1 MKDFIKKHKKA
12 VFAGAIIVIFTI
24 LLCIPVTLR
33 ALVGVFGYAAYFY
46 LVAAYALFVSRCLN
60 KKIPVTKSRLA
71 LYVAMIVLIIMTLHV
86 GLCGKAL
93 VESGAGGYIGGSYEK
108 FTVGGV
114 LFSLLSLPVV
124 LLCKF
129 IASVIIYFVAT
140 AVCGFFLIMPLVFE
154 NAPFAKKK
162 HKKEVSDEETE
173 AVPTETTSVP
183 DEECVA
189 EANPEPYPVATQ
201 EPEPYIDKHSPEYTR
216 MLLFGNSAA
225 QKEPVRKPIPQQQ
238 PVEQP
243 KPKLFTEQ
251 PQPKLFTEPQKPNLF
266 NQPKAENKTDNPYR
280 IIDGIDAILVPPDVA
295 PYTNSYLNTERE
307 EAKRKLFSNT
317 VENDYAARQQRLA
330 EKTTE
335 EDIKETMKV
344 NPYIPSE
351 TVFETV
357 APSAEA
363 PEITPEPTEQTP
375 VSEPVDK
382 EYAIDEN
389 DEIIDVLP
397 TIKDSPFAEAI
408 RAEKGDGAPVNVF
421 TAQPQAKPATASSA
435 LAQTRVPKQEP
446 AASTAKEIIAENE
459 DKVEQIKE
467 EPRDPD
473 EIRMEKLSSPYVAP
487 PVSLLEDHVSKGFSP
502 YVENYAEL
510 KDVFEN
516 KIKNYGIDAKLVDVV
531 KGPTITLCILD
542 LAEKCSINAVTK
554 AEKDIERLLMTP
566 QGQKINILTKLPDST
581 YFGIEVP
588 NKVKGMVSFKEI
600 MASSEWNNAQ
610 GKMLLGLGK
619 TNSGDIVIEDIAKM
633 PHALIAGSSGSGK
646 SVCINTILASLL
658 YRYSPDELKLI
669 LIDLKYVEMANYADL
684 PHMLFRNPLN
694 EVSEVINALNWLRT
708 ETNRRFLAF
717 RDLKCRDLDEYN
729 AQVDVS
735 KRLPRILIIIDE
747 ASELMTHPTGKKVME
762 ATLSS
767 LARVARAAGV
777 HMLFATQTPSK
788 DVITSEIQNN
798 MTTKIAFAVSDYV
811 QSQVIFKSPEA
822 ARLLG
827 QGDMIIKKPSNM
839 TRAQC
844 AFVSTSEINKI
855 VDFVKEHNKV
865 EFDDEAIE
873 RILHGSKEEAPA
885 SAAVGNKEVKS
896 TSSLLE
902 KKNFDDDSN
911 FQELVKQSL
920 KIFVTTGKVSAT
932 YIQRRFAKGYNTI
945 ANVMDYLQ
953 GKGYVS
959 EPVNNKRSLL
969 ISKSEFY
976 ELYPDCKD
984 EEEQ

>member
-1 MKDFIKKHKKA
+1 MKDFIKKHKKT
-12 VFAGAIIVIFTI
+12 VLAGVIIVIFTI
-24 LLCIPVTLR
+24 LLCIPATLR
-33 ALVGVFGYAAYFY
+33 ALVGVFGYSAYFY
-46 LVAAYALFVSRCLN
+46 LVVAYALFVTSCKN
-60 KKIPVTKSRLA
+60 KKLPLTKSRLA
-71 LYVAMIVLIIMTLHV
+71 LYVAMAVLIIMTLHV

-129 IASVIIYFVAT
+129 VASVIIYFVAT

-154 NAPFAKKK
+154 NAPVANKK
-162 HKKEVSDEETE
+162 HKNVGFYEGTT
-173 AVPTETTSVP
+173 AVPTKGTSAVSEKAP
-183 DEECVA
+183 VA
-189 EANPEPYPVATQ
+189 VENTEPAPVATE
-201 EPEPYIDKHSPEYTR
+201 EPEPYADEKSPEYART
-216 MLLFGNSAA
+216 LLFGDSAA
-225 QKEPVRKPIPQQQ
+225 NREPVTKPVPQRQ

-243 KPKLFTEQ
+243 KPKLFA
-251 PQPKLFTEPQKPNLF
+251 EPQKPDLF
-266 NQPKAENKTDNPYR
+266 NQQKTETNRNNPYR
-280 IIDGIDAILVPPDVA
+280 IIDGLDALFVPPDVA
-295 PYTNSYLNTERE
+295 PYTNSYLNAERE
-307 EAKRKLFSNT
+307 EPKRKLFSNT
-317 VENDYAARQQRLA
+317 IENDYAARQQRLN
-330 EKTTE
+330 EKTTA

-351 TVFETV
+351 TVFET
-357 APSAEA
+357 A
-363 PEITPEPTEQTP
+363 TPAVETP
-375 VSEPVDK
+375 VAEPVTTPDPTAEKPMVEQPVNK

-397 TIKDSPFAEAI
+397 TIKESPFAEAI

-421 TAQPQAKPATASSA
+421 TSQPQAEPATAASA
-435 LAQTRVPKQEP
+435 PAQTRVPEQDP
-446 AASTAKEIIAENE
+446 AAYPA
-459 DKVEQIKE
+459 KE
-467 EPRDPD
+467 EPRDPN
-473 EIRMEKLSSPYVAP
+473 EIRLQKLVSPYVAP

-502 YVENYAEL
+502 YVENFAEL
-510 KDVFEN
+510 KDIFEN
-516 KIKNYGIDAKLVDVV
+516 KIKNYGIDAKLINVV
-531 KGPTITLCILD
+531 KGPTITLCVLD
-542 LAEKCSINAVTK
+542 LSEKCKISSVTN
-554 AEKDIERLLMTP
+554 AEKDIERLLKIP
-566 QGQKINILTKLPDST
+566 QGQSINVLTRLPDST

-588 NKVKGMVSFKEI
+588 NKVKGIVSFKEI

-610 GKMLLGLGK
+610 GKLLLGLGK
-619 TNSGDIVIEDIAKM
+619 TNSGEIVIEDIAKM

-729 AQVDVS
+729 AQVEVS

-822 ARLLG
+822 AKLLG
-827 QGDMIIKKPSNM
+827 QGDMMIKKPGNM

-873 RILHGSKEEAPA
+873 RILHGSKEEAPS
-885 SAAVGNKEVKS
+885 SAAVENKEVKS

-911 FQELVKQSL
+911 FRELVKQSL

-953 GKGYVS
+953 DKGYVS

-976 ELYPDCKD
+976 ELYPECKD
-984 EEEQ
+984 EDEI

>member
-1 MKDFIKKHKKA
+1 MKDFLKKNKKA
-12 VFAGAIIVIFTI
+12 VLAGAIIVIFTI
-24 LLCIPVTLR
+24 LLCIPATLR

-46 LVAAYALFVSRCLN
+46 LVAAYALFVMKCKN
-60 KKIPVTKSRLA
+60 KKLPLTKSRLA
-71 LYVAMIVLIIMTLHV
+71 LYVAMTVLIIMTLHV

-154 NAPFAKKK
+154 NAPVAKKK
-162 HKKEVSDEETE
+162 HKKVVSDEE
-173 AVPTETTSVP
+173 AVT
-183 DEECVA
+183 
-189 EANPEPYPVATQ
+189 VATQ
-201 EPEPYIDKHSPEYTR
+201 ESSLPEKETVSVEESTEPAPSITVNSSPVATEEPEPYVDKNSPEYAR
-216 MLLFGNSAA
+216 MLLFGNSTV
-225 QKEPVRKPIPQQQ
+225 KREPVRKPVPQKQ

-243 KPKLFTEQ
+243 KLFA
-251 PQPKLFTEPQKPNLF
+251 EPQKPNLF
-266 NQPKAENKTDNPYR
+266 NQPKADNKNDNPYR
-280 IIDGIDAILVPPDVA
+280 IIDGMDAILVPPDVT

-317 VENDYAARQQRLA
+317 VENDYAARQQRLN
-330 EKTTE
+330 EKTTA

-357 APSAEA
+357 KTPVEE
-363 PEITPEPTEQTP
+363 PVTTPEPTAETP
-375 VSEPVDK
+375 VIEQPVSK

-408 RAEKGDGAPVNVF
+408 RADKGDGAPVNVF
-421 TAQPQAKPATASSA
+421 TSQPQAKPATAASA
-435 LAQTRVPKQEP
+435 PAQTRAPEPKP
-446 AASTAKEIIAENE
+446 AASPAKEIITENE
-459 DKVEQIKE
+459 ENVEQIKE
-467 EPRDPD
+467 EPRDPN
-473 EIRMEKLSSPYVAP
+473 EIRMQKLAAPYVAP
-487 PVSLLEDHVSKGFSP
+487 PVSILEDHVSSGFSP
-502 YVENYAEL
+502 YVDNYAEL

-531 KGPTITLCILD
+531 KGPTITLCVLD
-542 LAEKCSINAVTK
+542 LAEKCSINTVTK

-588 NKVKGMVSFKEI
+588 NKVKGIVSFKEI
-600 MASSEWNNAQ
+600 MASPDWNNAK
-610 GKMLLGLGK
+610 GKLLLGLGK

-729 AQVDVS
+729 AQVEVS

-822 ARLLG
+822 AKLLG

-855 VDFVKEHNKV
+855 VDFVKDHNKV

-885 SAAVGNKEVKS
+885 SAAVENKEVKS

-953 GKGYVS
+953 DKGYVS

-976 ELYPDCKD
+976 ELYPECKD
-984 EEEQ
+984 EDEI